1 MREKKHHVWA
11 NSHNSQ
17 VRCASCIRIIGISA
31 RRGNAAE
38 EFRISR
44 ECVAAPWVAQSPQ
57 PAATKNGGDG
67 FSLPIKTKIWVPG
80 TKFTNA
86 SNGFNSIRI
95 YSNIDRAPVSFGWR
109 PLILMQREKNVCGHE
124 KISGMSFPFYRRCVT
139 CFWGRGLEPK
149 YHKFKTS
156 FWLTHEKKM
165 KINWS
170 WDFPS
175 F

>member
-80 TKFTNA
+80 TSTQMQVMD
-86 SNGFNSIRI
+86 STTSGYIQISIERL
-95 YSNIDRAPVSFGWR
+95 YLLVEDRWF
-109 PLILMQREKNVCGHE
+109 LCREKR
-124 KISGMSFPFYRRCVT
+124 MSVDMRRYRVWVFLFT
-139 CFWGRGLEPK
+139 DVASPAFGGGGWSQNI
-149 YHKFKTS
+149 TS

-170 WDFPS
+170 WEIPS